1 MERTLFQAFSL
12 RFDRTELMVILSVLE
27 PQLGLELRENDV
39 RLFFKINILGPTLL
53 LWSGRA
59 YPL

>member
-1 MERTLFQAFSL
+1 MERRLFQAFSL

-27 PQLGLELRENDV
+27 PLLGLYLRENDV
-39 RLFFKINILGPTLL
+39 RLFFKINILGTTLL